1 MPIAKIEVCRPR
13 PPGQVAPLIEAVSMT
28 MNVVLYLLLLCG
40 GILFLVGGLFVT
52 RLTWRAD
59 VAPFGRRSRL
69 FQIALHPENFARAD
83 RLFAIRVLNLVGG
96 LLLLGALVVVAHDVY
111 SSIAGR

>member
-1 MPIAKIEVCRPR
+1 
-13 PPGQVAPLIEAVSMT
+13 
-28 MNVVLYLLLLCG
+28 MNVILYLLLLIG

-59 VAPFGRRSRL
+59 VEPFGRRSRL
-69 FQIALHPENFARAD
+69 FQIALHPENFAGPD
-83 RLFAIRVLNLVGG
+83 RLREIRFLNVVGG
-96 LLLLGALVVVAHDVY
+96 LLLFGALLVAGHDVI